1 MTILLDTQIFLW
13 FLADSP
19 RLSQA
24 ARRSIRDAAV
34 VSVSA
39 ASIWEVAIKSALGK
53 LRIEPTRV
61 MRGITASGFEELPV
75 LARHAVLVAALA
87 PHHRDPFD
95 RLLVFYWRGGHDF
108 LYFQVR
114 GTRIVGHAWWNAGE

>member
-95 RLLVFYWRGGHDF
+95 RLLVAQATADSLRLLTADALLGSYGDP
-108 LYFQVR
+108 VE
-114 GTRIVGHAWWNAGE
+114 VV